1 MGRGAVRWTADMDAL
16 ITSATV
22 VALAETGDKTQ
33 ILSMVLA
40 GRWQRP
46 VPILLGILVAT
57 LANHLPA
64 ALIGVEIAS
73 VFDAT
78 VFRWVTAVSF
88 VAMAVWILVPDR
100 ADDDVDR
107 PPRGGVFVATAFAFF
122 LAEMGDKTQLATVAL
137 GSRFRDVFEVATGTT
152 IGMMLANVP
161 AVLLGGTLMRR
172 LDGRYVRPGTAVVFA
187 GLAVFT
193 LI

>member
-1 MGRGAVRWTADMDAL
+1 MDAL

-22 VALAETGDKTQ
+22 VALAEIGDKTQ

-40 GRWQRP
+40 GRWRRP
-46 VPILLGILVAT
+46 IPILLGILVAT

-64 ALIGVEIAS
+64 ALIGAEVAS

-78 VFRWVTAVSF
+78 VFRWVTAMSF
-88 VAMAVWILVPDR
+88 VAMAIWILVPDR
-100 ADDDVDR
+100 ADDVDR
-107 PPRGGVFVATAFAFF
+107 PPRGGVFVATVFAFF
-122 LAEMGDKTQLATVAL
+122 VAEMGDKTQLATVAL

-161 AVLLGGTLMRR
+161 AVLMGGTLMRR
-172 LDGRYVRPGTAVVFA
+172 LDGRYVRPGTAVVFV

-193 LI
+193 LV

>member
-1 MGRGAVRWTADMDAL
+1 MDAL

-40 GRWQRP
+40 GRWRRP

-64 ALIGVEIAS
+64 ALIGVEVAS
-73 VFDAT
+73 AFDAT

-100 ADDDVDR
+100 PDDDADR
-107 PPRGGVFVATAFAFF
+107 PPRGGVFLATVLAFF
-122 LAEMGDKTQLATVAL
+122 LAEMGDKTQLATIAL
-137 GSRFRDVFEVATGTT
+137 GSRFGDVLAVATGTT
-152 IGMMLANVP
+152 LGMMAANVP
-161 AVLLGGTLMRR
+161 AVLLGGALTRR
-172 LDGRYVRPGTAVVFA
+172 LDGRWVRPGTACVFV

-193 LI
+193 LV